1 MVLGPVV
8 STHKHMLYPHI
19 FSCFYF
25 NVHVCLYQSIKT
37 HVRFSPLDTIHQNPG
52 RDKTTGSD
60 LYDSRWFQPQFGNHQ
75 YLTWSKLFS
84 SSHRGCM
91 FLLFDFW
98 GSEELLGFFWFLG
111 YLLHLFLV
119 ACMAKRNWY
128 QWCHGSTKPKYK
140 SNYVVCLAT
149 SSFTN
154 SICILLQKIA
164 ICHRC
169 VFLSKEFLHP
179 KCAS

>member
-1 MVLGPVV
+1 MFLLQ
-8 STHKHMLYPHI
+8 K
-19 FSCFYF
+19 
-25 NVHVCLYQSIKT
+25 NVCLYQSIKT
-37 HVRFSPLDTIHQNPG
+37 HVRQTHEKTIHQNPG

-84 SSHRGCM
+84 SSHHGCM
-91 FLLFDFW
+91 FLLFDFS
-98 GSEELLGFFWFLG
+98 GSKELLVFFCFRATCCTVFWFLVWQKETDINDAMPG
-111 YLLHLFLV
+111 
-119 ACMAKRNWY
+119 
-128 QWCHGSTKPKYK
+128 HGSTKPKYK

-149 SSFTN
+149 SFFTN